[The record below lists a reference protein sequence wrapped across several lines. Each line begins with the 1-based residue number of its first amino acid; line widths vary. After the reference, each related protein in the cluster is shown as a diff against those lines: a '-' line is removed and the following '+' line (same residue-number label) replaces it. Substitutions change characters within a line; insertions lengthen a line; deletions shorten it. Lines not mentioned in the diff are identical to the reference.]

1 LNKKIIAILT
11 MTLLATLLAST
22 GFASASKAGFDHTIY
37 GQAMT
42 TTIDGRWTTTTEW
55 DDSQMTTLQASDGG
69 ANGNAYFRDKYEYI
83 ADPFQI
89 VTKTIVEVTT
99 DTVANAGDYVEI
111 DINGQNGASTTPQT
125 TDYRLVLTPTTAT
138 WYRGTGT
145 AWGALATPTGFSWA
159 TTISASPW
167 SSTPHRIYEFAYDKT
182 GMGIGDASGYIS
194 QRVAAYDADNTAA
207 GVRAWPTS
215 SNTVP
220 NDWAYIPWSS
230 TAIPESFGFIV
241 VALLSCFAVVVG
253 TVLVRKR
260 SKVLNLSTSVVV

>member
-11 MTLLATLLAST
+11 ITLLATLMAST
-22 GFASASKAGFDHTIY
+22 GFASASKTGFDHTIY
-37 GQAMT
+37 SQANP
-42 TTIDGRWTTTTEW
+42 TTIDGRWTTTIEW

-89 VTKTIVEVTT
+89 ITKTIVEVTT
-99 DTVANAGDYVEI
+99 DTVANAGDYMEI

-138 WYRGTGT
+138 WYKGTGT

-167 SSTPHRIYEFAYDKT
+167 ASTPHRIYEFVYDKT

-194 QRVAAYDADNTAA
+194 QRVAVYDADNAGQ

-220 NDWAYIPWSS
+220 NDWAYIPYSM
-230 TAIPESFGFIV
+230 TAIPENYGFIV
-241 VALLSCFAVVVG
+241 VAVLSCFAVVVG
-253 TVLVRKR
+253 TILVRKR
-260 SKVLNLSTSVVV
+260 SKSLNITTSVVV